1 MSRATHSI
9 HRRANQIELA
19 AAIGLPILMGLLALL
34 SHMHLD
40 VNHWLSRTVVAM
52 PAPSVLDASAAVGL
66 VAIIVGAILATAVLE
81 AQR

>member
-40 VNHWLSRTVVAM
+40 VVTDGRGTRDVPHCGVNRV
-52 PAPSVLDASAAVGL
+52 
-66 VAIIVGAILATAVLE
+66 
-81 AQR
+81 